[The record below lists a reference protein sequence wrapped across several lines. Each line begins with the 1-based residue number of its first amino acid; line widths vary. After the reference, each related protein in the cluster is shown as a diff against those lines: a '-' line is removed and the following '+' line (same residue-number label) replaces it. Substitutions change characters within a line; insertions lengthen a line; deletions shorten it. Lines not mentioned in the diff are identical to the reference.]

1 MPIQGYT
8 VLLICMTFADP
19 IGSIQITLFKV
30 TLRPPSGPPALND
43 SGIVNCFLITISPLR
58 WPWWF
63 YLIYHSLP
71 YLCSKI
77 PSKRPQTCCK
87 PRTEASE
94 WVSELPASDELTAG
108 RSADGLDVVVLQLH
122 SLRCQLVQ
130 CRCVD
135 VSVVVADVVEA
146 LIICHDEDNVRTR
159 MARLFD
165 LVRTRPVLGQIAQT
179 EQTHH
184 RERCQSRC
192 CHGNAFKRL
201 LARRKIK
208 DYRLNCRYERKV
220 CVTRQSDVCEGLAG
234 FKKIVSCLD

>member
-1 MPIQGYT
+1 MLQT
-8 VLLICMTFADP
+8 AD
-19 IGSIQITLFKV
+19 
-30 TLRPPSGPPALND
+30 
-43 SGIVNCFLITISPLR
+43 
-58 WPWWF
+58 W
-63 YLIYHSLP
+63 
-71 YLCSKI
+71 
-77 PSKRPQTCCK
+77 
-87 PRTEASE
+87 SE

-184 RERCQSRC
+184 GERRQSRC

-201 LARRKIK
+201 LVRRKIK
-208 DYRLNCRYERKV
+208 NYRLNCRYERKV
-220 CVTRQSDVCEGLAG
+220 CVTRQSDVCARREGSG
-234 FKKIVSCLD
+234 GV